1 MYIIF
6 LILCKKNVTFEKV
19 LSYVTE
25 MGGQNGRGCVCKS
38 VIFHNLSRV
47 LQN

>member
-25 MGGQNGRGCVCKS
+25 MGGKMDGVVCV
-38 VIFHNLSRV
+38 RV
-47 LQN
+47 